1 MDIFDRIENK
11 EKITFENGFWSCK
24 KLGTQKANVPQDLQ
38 YRKPAHLPNKE
49 WSAETLEKTT
59 KLYKYIMSI
68 YSKGSDYY
76 KSLTEQEKQEIYEN
90 IEKMLKEGVNFDFFE
105 KEQYADIF
113 FYVRENVIRLLYDY
127 GMDMQKGF
135 ENAPIIY
142 LYEKNLYDCL
152 TTEQILGSPAILRN
166 MSASVLQ
173 EVIESRPAIEV
184 DSVVIDPLLASGDYE
199 YTTFDHAQKIECL
212 FANGVIK
219 LSSEQLEKAR
229 AKQKTD
235 MVSKAYDMHRKKEKY
250 STKKTLEEK
259 TTDAQKDIQKIF
271 DDAQNLVK

>member
-1 MDIFDRIENK
+1 M
-11 EKITFENGFWSCK
+11 
-24 KLGTQKANVPQDLQ
+24 
-38 YRKPAHLPNKE
+38 
-49 WSAETLEKTT
+49 
-59 KLYKYIMSI
+59 
-68 YSKGSDYY
+68 
-76 KSLTEQEKQEIYEN
+76 
-90 IEKMLKEGVNFDFFE
+90 
-105 KEQYADIF
+105 
-113 FYVRENVIRLLYDY
+113 IRLLYDY

-152 TTEQILGSPAILRN
+152 TTEQILGSSAILRN

-184 DSVVIDPLLASGDYE
+184 DSVVIDPLLESGDYE

-212 FANGVIK
+212 FANGIVK

-235 MVSKAYDMHRKKEKY
+235 MISKAYDMHRKKEKY